1 MGPKGGNVQK
11 ITSEHQV
18 QIKFPEKARTN
29 GNGTPNGD
37 LNGEETNGHVTPDN
51 TEIIKISGKKE
62 NCEAAAAALKALVP
76 INIEVSHIQKFC
88 LQPGIHFGP
97 ALLVYFVSK
106 GVDSF
111 LNTGRGAISNV

>member
-18 QIKFPEKARTN
+18 QIKFPEKARN

-51 TEIIKISGKKE
+51 TEIIRISGKKE
-62 NCEAAAAALKALVP
+62 SCEAAAAALKALVP

-88 LQPGIHFGP
+88 LLPKIHFGNTF
-97 ALLVYFVSK
+97 LVCLVK
-106 GVDSF
+106 GQE
-111 LNTGRGAISNV
+111 ISQKTDKPNF

>member
-11 ITSEHQV
+11 ITSENQV
-18 QIKFPEKARTN
+18 QIKFPEKARN

-62 NCEAAAAALKALVP
+62 NCEAAAAALKNLVP
-76 INIEVSHIQKFC
+76 INIEVSHIQTFYLLPTIQFSPTLSLFC
-88 LQPGIHFGP
+88 
-97 ALLVYFVSK
+97 K
-106 GVDSF
+106 
-111 LNTGRGAISNV
+111 RRCR